1 MSDMD
6 LNDWLTYDQQRKNKS
21 KKVSRFMNLIQ
32 KGVKKEEQLKEALI
46 VSEKFNIVKKSSHR
60 DFSTWVE
67 KIISLINHE
76 SVSKE

>member
-1 MSDMD
+1 
-6 LNDWLTYDQQRKNKS
+6 
-21 KKVSRFMNLIQ
+21 MNLIQ

-46 VSEKFNIVKKSSHR
+46 ESEKFNIVKKSSHR